1 MTFNN
6 SFSYEY
12 LEKESWQPPRRPVIT
27 QRVRIFQKATCR
39 SVVLDNV
46 KRGMGMELDENHRI
60 HSKTV
65 LRYIHFAFATNK
77 IVSNSEFFPREN
89 IMNVFSVFK

>member
-39 SVVLDNV
+39 SLVLDNATQEWEWNWMKIIEYTV
-46 KRGMGMELDENHRI
+46 KPFFG
-60 HSKTV
+60 T
-65 LRYIHFAFATNK
+65 YILHLLLTKLLATQNFSHEK
-77 IVSNSEFFPREN
+77 IL
-89 IMNVFSVFK
+89 